1 MRFIR
6 NNAIAVVALVFA
18 FTGTGLAAS
27 HYIIT
32 STKQIKPS
40 VLRKLHG
47 ARGAKGPAGAQG
59 KEGAGG
65 KQGAT
70 GGQGATGA
78 PGKEGPE
85 GKQGPAGPFPATLPK
100 GQTLTG
106 VYNAEGFVTATK
118 EASFAGD
125 SISFLYPL
133 ATAPETAFLKS
144 GETTTDCPGNASE
157 PQAASGWL
165 CIYEEESKHVAN
177 PPLLG
182 EPSAELARFGNFVSF
197 ESEAV
202 AGGFFS
208 TGSWAVTGD

>member
-1 MRFIR
+1 MRFLR
-6 NNAIAVVALVFA
+6 NNAIALTALVFA

-47 ARGAKGPAGAQG
+47 ARGAKGRAGAQG
-59 KEGAGG
+59 KEGAAG

-70 GGQGATGA
+70 GAQGVTGVQ
-78 PGKEGPE
+78 GKEGPE

-106 VYNAEGFVTATK
+106 VYNAEGHVTSTN
-118 EASFAGD
+118 EAMFAGD

-144 GETTTDCPGNASE
+144 GETTTDCPGSPSK
-157 PQAASGWL
+157 PQAAAGWL
-165 CIYEEESKHVAN
+165 CIYEEESVLVN
-177 PPLLG
+177 TVRFG
-182 EPSAELARFGNFVSF
+182 EPSAELARFGNWISI
-197 ESEAV
+197 ESKAET
-202 AGGFFS
+202 GDFYS